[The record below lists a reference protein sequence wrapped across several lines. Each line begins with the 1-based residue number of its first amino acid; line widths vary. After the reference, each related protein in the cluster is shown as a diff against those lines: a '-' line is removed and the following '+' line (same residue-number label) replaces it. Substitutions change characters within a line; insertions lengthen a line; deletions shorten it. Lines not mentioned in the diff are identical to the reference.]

1 MEILVPISAG
11 ELVDKITILRIKVA
25 RLEGDKQANTAREL
39 AALEAV
45 AAGALPASA
54 ELDATVAELARLN
67 DALWEIEDRI
77 RALEAAGDFG
87 PAFVETAR
95 SVYFTNDA
103 RFRAKRRVNALV
115 GSDLIEEKSHA

>member
-54 ELDATVAELARLN
+54 ELDAAVAELARLN